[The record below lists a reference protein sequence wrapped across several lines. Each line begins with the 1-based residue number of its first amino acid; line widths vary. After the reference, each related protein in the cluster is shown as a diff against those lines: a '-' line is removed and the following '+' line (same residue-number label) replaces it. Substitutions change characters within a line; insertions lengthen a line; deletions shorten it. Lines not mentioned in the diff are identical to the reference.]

1 MLIPGGLAVFLI
13 LRPGL
18 GPVVTL
24 RQVDDHFPLTK
35 GVLTSHRSPV
45 ENIRRTDVTSVRM
58 VFCREASETTI
69 SFGFSVL
76 HFSLVVLVVAVVGV
90 LGPVVSEVVV
100 LLLVLGEA
108 VHQVVRRLVGD
119 VREEPVHDVNVPV
132 QLELDGVPGGSVE

>member
-1 MLIPGGLAVFLI
+1 MLIPGCLAVFLI

-76 HFSLVVLVVAVVGV
+76 HFSLVVLVVMVPS
-90 LGPVVSEVVV
+90 PVVSEVVV
-100 LLLVLGEA
+100 LLLVLGQA